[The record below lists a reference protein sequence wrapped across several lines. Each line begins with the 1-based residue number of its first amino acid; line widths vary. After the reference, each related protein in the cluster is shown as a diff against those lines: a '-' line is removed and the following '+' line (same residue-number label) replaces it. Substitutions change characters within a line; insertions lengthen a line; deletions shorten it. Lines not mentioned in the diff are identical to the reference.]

1 MKNLGTKTIET
12 ERLILRRFKME
23 DAEAMYKNWAS
34 DAEVTKFLTWPPHS
48 SNEVTKNVLQ
58 DWINNYEKDDFYQW
72 AIILKEDGDEP
83 IGTIS
88 VVDKDEEVNMVHIGY
103 CIGTKWWNRGVTS
116 EALMAIIKFFIKEVG
131 VNRVESRHDPNN
143 PNSGKV
149 MMKCGMKYE
158 GTMREADINNQGIC
172 DYSMYGILAKEY
184 FQKKQL
190 INNIEEDNVDNIRG
204 VVDFYREEI

>member
-1 MKNLGTKTIET
+1 MKDLGTKTIET

-48 SNEVTKNVLQ
+48 SNEVTKKVLQ

-72 AIILKEDGDEP
+72 AIILKENGEEP

-158 GTMREADINNQGIC
+158 GTMRQADINNQGIC

-184 FQKKQL
+184 L
-190 INNIEEDNVDNIRG
+190 EEK
-204 VVDFYREEI
+204 